1 MEVVIERNSGRA
13 VVRLAGRFDVKGNLT
28 FRNATKPLLAAAGVD
43 TLVVDFAEV
52 PFVDSSA
59 LGLLLLL
66 REQAQEVAKHVILTH
81 CGPDLQR
88 VLSVARFNTMFRI
101 E

>member
-1 MEVVIERNSGRA
+1 MDVKIEKTNGRA
-13 VVRLAGRFDVKGNLT
+13 VINLDGRFDIKSNVT
-28 FRNATKPLLAAAGVD
+28 FRNATKPLLEDAGLD
-43 TLVVDFAEV
+43 AIVVDFARV

-66 REQAQEVAKHVILTH
+66 RAQAQEAKKDVFLTH
-81 CGPDLQR
+81 CGADLQK
-88 VLSVARFNTMFRI
+88 VLSIAQFHRMFSI